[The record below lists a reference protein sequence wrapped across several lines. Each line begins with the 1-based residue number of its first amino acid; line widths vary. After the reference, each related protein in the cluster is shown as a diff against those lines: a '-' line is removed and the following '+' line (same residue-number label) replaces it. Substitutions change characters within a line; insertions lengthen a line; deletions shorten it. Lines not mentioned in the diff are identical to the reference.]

1 MELQIT
7 IEIFFDFSYLI
18 NNSFSELQQELVKTN
33 VICSLAFNN
42 YI

>member
-7 IEIFFDFSYLI
+7 IEIFFDFSYLT

-33 VICSLAFNN
+33 AICSLAFNN